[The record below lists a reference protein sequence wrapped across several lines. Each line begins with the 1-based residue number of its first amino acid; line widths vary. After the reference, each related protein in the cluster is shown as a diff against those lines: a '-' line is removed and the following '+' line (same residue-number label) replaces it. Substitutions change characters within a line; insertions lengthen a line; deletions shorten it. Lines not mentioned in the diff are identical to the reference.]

1 MISSSQND
9 TLAKSL
15 LGCYKN
21 MDSCVL
27 DCCRMDNCDLVLF
40 DGVLCYGVYC
50 SAENVCHFQPA
61 LEGQKSFKAV
71 FLNNVF
77 EGR

>member
-1 MISSSQND
+1 M
-9 TLAKSL
+9 
-15 LGCYKN
+15 
-21 MDSCVL
+21 L

-50 SAENVCHFQPA
+50 STKNVCHFQPA

-77 EGR
+77 EGKS